1 METDLPEPSLS
12 QDPLGSLAI
21 NLLVSPYHDSY
32 LATLELVVARFV
44 EHREPGFLENPHQL
58 APLHPASS
66 RLLDCPILPL
76 ANSAVRRYL
85 TCAKTYAVKPD
96 LWDGMRQSIP
106 PSSVHHF
113 MCIARPCHQPYPASP
128 SQYHFFIFSQRP
140 VQGLPAR
147 VLREARGGD
156 APDLSPAHFPSTT
169 IGTR

>member
-12 QDPLGSLAI
+12 QNPLGSLAI

-32 LATLELVVARFV
+32 LAALELVVVRSV
-44 EHREPGFLENPHQL
+44 KHREPGFLENPHQL

-76 ANSAVRRYL
+76 ANSVVRLYL
-85 TCAKTYAVKPD
+85 TCANTYAVKPD
-96 LWDGMRQSIP
+96 LWDGMRQSVP

-113 MCIARPCHQPYPASP
+113 MCIARLCHQPYPASP
-128 SQYHFFIFSQRP
+128 SQYQFLFFRNDQCKASRR
-140 VQGLPAR
+140 VSCAR
-147 VLREARGGD
+147 RAEET
-156 APDLSPAHFPSTT
+156 PDLSPAHFPSPT